1 MHRHTRFPLLAVVL
15 TTFLVA
21 VSPCAYAAET
31 TPQVTEAQSF
41 EIIDQDGNVLASK
54 DPNRRMAMASITK
67 IMTAMVAL
75 DSGKSMGDVCSITD
89 VTLPE
94 GAQLA
99 GYTSTDAP
107 TFGDLMRTMLVY
119 SGNDAAL
126 NVAYAVAGTEEAFV
140 ELMNK
145 KAREIGMEDTHFSN
159 PHGLEED
166 DHYSCAHDLA
176 LMGKYALE
184 NYPFIARTVMT
195 RRLTV
200 TVGGQQKTFEST
212 DELMDS
218 YGGLCG
224 IKTGKVEAGTTF
236 LGSSKRHG
244 LQLFSCVLGCTTD
257 DGRFTDTRILMDWAY
272 DEYFRHV
279 SLTRR
284 AWPLRIVSWQDGF
297 WGKLVVTSAW
307 DVSARSYPE
316 RDIDYTTT
324 MVGDGELA
332 APGSPY
338 GLSSW
343 TQDGRSVARAVDVT
357 GTRPHQIP
365 AINIFALPLF
375 LDVSQLTAA

>member
-1 MHRHTRFPLLAVVL
+1 
-15 TTFLVA
+15 
-21 VSPCAYAAET
+21 
-31 TPQVTEAQSF
+31 
-41 EIIDQDGNVLASK
+41 
-54 DPNRRMAMASITK
+54 MASITK

-99 GYTSTDAP
+99 GYTSADAP